1 MAGYNSYN
9 FNPYNV
15 YNPYQE
21 LKNMRDGI
29 DKTLQQHQQ
38 MQNQFQNQ
46 MMPQQPTNLTQN
58 FQLSPM
64 QNNSEL
70 EAKYVNGIDDVKNT
84 FVAKEG
90 IFLNRDMNTLWVKNI
105 SGDIKSYSLQE
116 IIEIDPKDAEITNLK
131 NELAN
136 MRAMLQQQISQS
148 KETSDLEIAPIKEKK
163 SK

>member
-1 MAGYNSYN
+1 MAN
-9 FNPYNV
+9 FPYNYNLYN

-38 MQNQFQNQ
+38 MQNQFPNQ
-46 MMPQQPTNLTQN
+46 MFPQQQPQINQN
-58 FQLSPM
+58 FQLAPM

-70 EAKYVNGIDDVKNT
+70 EAKYVNNIDDVKNT

-90 IFLNRDMNTLWVKNI
+90 IFLNRDMTTLWVKNI

-116 IIEIDPKDAEITNLK
+116 IIEIDPKDAEINSLK
-131 NELAN
+131 QEIAN
-136 MRAMLQQQISQS
+136 MKNLLQQQVAIPNVIDNEPEVKQV
-148 KETSDLEIAPIKEKK
+148 KTEKK
-163 SK
+163 GK